1 MKVKKQEWRKL
12 NKNQKLEEKKN
23 FLIFTYIF
31 SSADARGASLHL
43 HTRQPETVKKC
54 DQIFLIYWLIKSN

>member
-1 MKVKKQEWRKL
+1 MKETQQKIGRNEKL
-12 NKNQKLEEKKN
+12 LDFHLH
-23 FLIFTYIF
+23 FLLRRR
-31 SSADARGASLHL
+31 RGESLHL